1 MIIFYLLI
9 FIFIWLEIYH
19 VYNKERFN
27 LHQIKKTDI
36 FYFIAFFLFYIWLI
50 VGVFIGNTTLF
61 LITISF
67 SLSRIPLYF
76 INRKW
81 SIIWSNLLPSVN
93 IIMVLIIFF
102 NYLFS

>member
-1 MIIFYLLI
+1 M
-9 FIFIWLEIYH
+9 EIYH

-27 LHQIKKTDI
+27 LHQIKKIDI
-36 FYFIAFFLFYIWLI
+36 LFFISLFLFYIWLI
-50 VGVFIGNTTLF
+50 AGIFMGNITLF

-67 SLSRIPLYF
+67 SLLRMPLYF

-93 IIMVLIIFF
+93 IIMMLIIFF